1 MSFTHTALYSF
12 QLHVAER
19 DMAVIA
25 PSPETPSPTDASP
38 PTPLAVPTNP
48 PTVESQQNG
57 TSETVASGVSTKVSP
72 NNYVAGAMVGLA
84 SSIIVCALF
93 MYASDVR
100 ERRRANKWASDHGH
114 DDVVDDD
121 SSQKS
126 AFRSRVGDG
135 ESQTS
140 AGSMHAES
148 GFWVHAK
155 VAMSKSTEL
164 VEYEGGNGT
173 NPQNMLPPMLADE
186 ARAEDLA
193 SHNLALTTIS
203 DDASISR
210 VSTLT
215 MSLKESAYS
224 YSAGIEE
231 KLSRYA
237 IESSSHV
244 TELDDAHRVSDDTKL
259 TSLVKGGMDDADVDA
274 SVCSSLTGGSHSTAQ
289 LLGEDCLDIKFH
301 QTPEST
307 PFDSLETSPETPIVE
322 SDNDEIQSDEDD
334 DDFTIDSHEQ
344 GNNELVQLEQLLAG
358 IPFDEMSQGTPARQ
372 TDEDDEVA
380 RDTED
385 SHDEPTC
392 SKYDTYV
399 RDVCVVPS
407 PTDGKISLGLEL
419 LDAATEDGFPTV
431 SSIDLSGPLLGQVL
445 LGDAIVAINEKDTS
459 GFSSKEVMKLVVD
472 TPNGDED
479 KMIKLTIMSS
489 AKNEWSLSDGEDDS
503 IDLESATEI

>member
-1 MSFTHTALYSF
+1 
-12 QLHVAER
+12 
-19 DMAVIA
+19 
-25 PSPETPSPTDASP
+25 
-38 PTPLAVPTNP
+38 
-48 PTVESQQNG
+48 
-57 TSETVASGVSTKVSP
+57 
-72 NNYVAGAMVGLA
+72 
-84 SSIIVCALF
+84 
-93 MYASDVR
+93 
-100 ERRRANKWASDHGH
+100 
-114 DDVVDDD
+114 
-121 SSQKS
+121 
-126 AFRSRVGDG
+126 
-135 ESQTS
+135 
-140 AGSMHAES
+140 
-148 GFWVHAK
+148 
-155 VAMSKSTEL
+155 
-164 VEYEGGNGT
+164 
-173 NPQNMLPPMLADE
+173 MLADE

>member
-1 MSFTHTALYSF
+1 
-12 QLHVAER
+12 
-19 DMAVIA
+19 MAMIA
-25 PSPETPSPTDASP
+25 PPPPPETPSTTTSA
-38 PTPLAVPTNP
+38 PTPTPVAIPTNP
-48 PTVESQQNG
+48 PTVESQQSG
-57 TSETVASGVSTKVSP
+57 TSETVAAGGSTKVSA

-100 ERRRANKWASDHGH
+100 ERRRATKWTSEHHGQ

-140 AGSMHAES
+140 AGSMHGSNAES

-155 VAMSKSTEL
+155 VATSKSTEL

-186 ARAEDLA
+186 ARAEDA
-193 SHNLALTTIS
+193 ANHNLALTTIS

-289 LLGEDCLDIKFH
+289 LLGEDCLDVKFH

-307 PFDSLETSPETPIVE
+307 PFDSLETSPETPIVDE
-322 SDNDEIQSDEDD
+322 EHDVEIQSDEDD

-344 GNNELVQLEQLLAG
+344 GKNELVQLEQLLAG
-358 IPFDEMSQGTPARQ
+358 IPFDELSQGTPAREN
-372 TDEDDEVA
+372 DEDDEVA
-380 RDTED
+380 MDTEED
-385 SHDEPTC
+385 NLDEPTD
-392 SKYDTYV
+392 SKHDAYV
-399 RDVCVVPS
+399 RDVCFVPS
-407 PTDGKISLGLEL
+407 PTEGKVSLGLEL

-445 LGDAIVAINEKDTS
+445 LGDAIVAVNEKDTS
-459 GFSSKEVMKLVVD
+459 GLSSNEVMKLVGD
-472 TPNGDED
+472 SPNGAED
-479 KMIKLTIMSS
+479 AGKMIKLTVMSS
-489 AKNEWSLSDGEDDS
+489 AKNEGSLSDGEDDS